1 MGSTESA
8 TKRVTVEREEDNI
21 KVRLSMWWK
30 VFRIGTVRYNW
41 PISAHAS
48 HGYTVPSHA
57 FGRSPFNNCRTR
69 HPNPNLN
76 PNPNSYP
83 NIALTINLTLTLIL
97 TVSNP
102 NLNSNPTL
110 TLTLR
115 KVRKWT
121 RAHAFSTAHCT
132 DSEDLPM

>member
-1 MGSTESA
+1 LREKKTTSKYVYPCDGKSSESVQCAITGQYLRMRHMG
-8 TKRVTVEREEDNI
+8 I
-21 KVRLSMWWK
+21 
-30 VFRIGTVRYNW
+30 
-41 PISAHAS
+41 
-48 HGYTVPSHA
+48 PSHA

-83 NIALTINLTLTLIL
+83 NITLTINLTLTLIL